1 MKKKSQRIVVLISAI
16 LLIAFTVVILG
27 FAKEKKSANNSPVG
41 LFSWKSEALNDPD
54 VFTVADKLRINQLYQ
69 FISRSN
75 NTEDVERFVNNVVSA
90 GIDFYALYGEREW
103 ALDPTGSKMC
113 EMIDRVNEM
122 NRVFKEHG
130 KSSIKGI
137 VFDVEPYL
145 LDEWDKDSKA
155 VMDSFVKAAKAAYTK
170 RGNLKIMLCIPY
182 YYDTKGFT
190 KELETLIADCCDGV
204 MVMNYY
210 RGKEENH
217 IAGEVNI
224 CKKYKKDIISI
235 YELRPTDEQITYYN
249 LGIDAVKNNFKSLQ
263 KTYKAVNLG
272 IAYHDYKS
280 VKEVIG
286 RE

>member
-75 NTEDVERFVNNVVSA
+75 NTEDVERFVNNVVNA
-90 GIDFYALYGEREW
+90 GMDFYALYGEREW

-122 NRVFKEHG
+122 N
-130 KSSIKGI
+130 KSFDKKSNAKIKGI

-145 LDEWDKDSKA
+145 LDEWERDSKA
-155 VMDSFVKAAKAAYTK
+155 VMDSFVAAAKAAYAK
-170 RGNLKIMLCIPY
+170 RGKLQILLCIPY
-182 YYDTKGFT
+182 YYDTKGFS
-190 KELETLIADCCDGV
+190 KELEALIAGGCDGV
-204 MVMNYY
+204 LVMNYY
-210 RGKEENH
+210 RGKEEKH
-217 IAGEVNI
+217 IADEVGI
-224 CKKYKKDIISI
+224 CQKYKKSITNI